1 MYLLTIGG
9 FFMGFFK
16 SFLVALTASRDKLNE
31 YTFMCSNRI
40 KPEYFSRNGK
50 MNFKESMLFMLN
62 LVKKTMQVELNDFCE
77 TVLQKTYSVSKQA
90 YSEARQKID
99 PKAFIELNDRIN
111 EVIYKE
117 CKEFKLWN
125 GYRVSAIDGSVLEIP
140 DTEML
145 RNEFGYIENQNYQI
159 ARAKASCLY
168 DVINKIVIKSKID
181 KCNTSE
187 RDMAKTL
194 LLQMNNTRLE
204 HELVLFDRGYPSAD
218 FIAFL
223 TKNNIDF
230 VIRTPKSFSTIVK
243 NAKKPDQIIEIIYE
257 RKRYKVRVIR
267 LMLDSGVEEI
277 LLTSLF
283 DDSLIIEDFKELYF
297 KRWSIEIKFDELKNR
312 IEIENFTG
320 KTKVAIEQDF
330 YASIYLSNM
339 AELARQHSDVVVKSK
354 NANKTLKH
362 EYKTN
367 MNVLIGSL
375 KDKFVLMMLEERPKK
390 RDKLFKKIIDT
401 ISRNCVPI
409 RPDRSNPRITKKS
422 SRKYKT
428 GQKRCL

>member
-1 MYLLTIGG
+1 
-9 FFMGFFK
+9 MGFYK

-31 YTFMCSNRI
+31 YIFMCSNRI
-40 KPEYFSRNGK
+40 KPEYFSRTGK
-50 MNFKESMLFMLN
+50 MSFKESMLFMLN
-62 LVKKTMQVELNDFCE
+62 LVKKTMQVELNDFFE
-77 TVLQKTYSVSKQA
+77 SVIQKTYTVSKQA
-90 YSEARQKID
+90 YSEGRQRID

-117 CKEFKLWN
+117 CNEFKLWN
-125 GYRVSAIDGSVLEIP
+125 GYRVSAIDGSILEIP

-145 RNEFGYIENQNYQI
+145 RNEFGYIENQNYKI
-159 ARAKASCLY
+159 ARAKASCIY

-181 KCNTSE
+181 KYNTSE

-194 LLQMNNTRLE
+194 LLQMNETRLE

-223 TKNNIDF
+223 ITSNIDF
-230 VIRTPKSFSTIVK
+230 VIRTPKSFSTVVK
-243 NAKKPDQIIEIIYE
+243 NARKADQIIEIIYE
-257 RKRYKVRVIR
+257 GKCYKVRVVR

-283 DDSLIIEDFKELYF
+283 DSSLTIKDFKELYF
-297 KRWSIEIKFDELKNR
+297 RRWGIEIKFDELKNR

-320 KTKVAIEQDF
+320 KTQIAIEQDF

-339 AELARQHSDVVVKSK
+339 AELARQHSDGVVEAK
-354 NANKTLKH
+354 NDGKELKH

-367 MNVLIGSL
+367 INVLIGSL
-375 KDKFVLMMLEERPKK
+375 KDKLVLMMLEERPKK
-390 RDKLFKKIIDT
+390 RNKLFKKIIDT

-409 RPDRSNPRITKKS
+409 RHDRANPRITKKS
-422 SRKYKT
+422 SRKYRT